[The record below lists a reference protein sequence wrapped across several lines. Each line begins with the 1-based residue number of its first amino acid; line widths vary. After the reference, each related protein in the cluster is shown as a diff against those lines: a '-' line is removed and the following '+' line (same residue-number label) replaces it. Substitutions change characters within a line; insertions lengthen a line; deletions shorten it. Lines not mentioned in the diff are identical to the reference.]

1 MVHDLLTGADTVSVV
16 FNEGQLALSPVGFW
30 RRGDDGDGP
39 IYWDLMYV
47 YDQLART
54 SVATVVSS
62 HKFMQQ
68 VAAVV
73 QSSGV
78 SADELHLRGKSS
90 RLCLLEEPKQ
100 LLKKNCCFSI
110 CLSGI
115 PGRPGALN
123 ANCATS
129 RVLLLYMASLVEH
142 SRIPE
147 KANFAIGHF
156 NSICEK
162 AVSHAHTLGE
172 GYVIDAI

>member
-1 MVHDLLTGADTVSVV
+1 MAHDLLTVADTDSVV
-16 FNEGQLALSPVGFW
+16 FSEGQLALSPVGY
-30 RRGDDGDGP
+30 RKKSDDGNGP

-47 YDQLART
+47 YDQLARL
-54 SVATVVSS
+54 SMATVVSS

-73 QSSGV
+73 ESSGV
-78 SADELHLRGKSS
+78 SVDELHLRGKSS
-90 RLCLLEEPKQ
+90 RRF
-100 LLKKNCCFSI
+100 LLKPSLNNSCFSI
-110 CLSGI
+110 ILSGV

-156 NSICEK
+156 KSICEK
-162 AVSHAHTLGE
+162 AVSHAHALGE